1 MEKTQ
6 ESKPVKTV
14 APRFSNLELSRIF
27 AMFLIV
33 AHHFSVHGRVPI
45 WHAEYP
51 LSFNYY
57 FTQMMSTGG
66 KIGVNLFVLI
76 TGYFLINKLS
86 KMSSLVYLWL
96 TTFFYVI
103 LFFIIFTACG
113 VNEFSWSGLIACFFP
128 IRNDEYWF
136 VSAYFLLI
144 LLSPFITIGFN
155 SLTNKQLLSFLVVF
169 GIVWSVV
176 PTLTTKPEYYGST
189 LFWFVYIFAWGGFI
203 RRTEP
208 EKRFGKPFYWAGVLG
223 SWLMIGIITIVA
235 DLVNKKFID
244 FIYVDWFTF
253 ANMNSFFSL
262 IAALSIFM
270 LFKTWDMKYVPW
282 INKAA
287 GAMLGVYLIHENPIL
302 YPWMWKSLFD
312 VPAHLSSP
320 WFPLWSLGVA
330 LLIFVVCTLIDLG
343 REHYMRKWFN
353 ETLRVKLAPWDKRIT
368 AFFAERPS
376 VAKAV
381 R

>member
-1 MEKTQ
+1 MDNQKEN
-6 ESKPVKTV
+6 KPVKAL

-45 WHAEYP
+45 WHGDYP

-57 FTQMMSTGG
+57 FDQMMSTGG

-76 TGYFLINKLS
+76 SGYFLITKIS

-103 LFFIIFTACG
+103 LFFAIFTICG
-113 VNEFSWSGLIACFFP
+113 VHQFTWSGLIACFFP
-128 IRNDEYWF
+128 IRNDAYWF

-155 SLTNKQLLSFLVVF
+155 ALTNKQLLSFLIVF
-169 GIVWSVV
+169 GIVWSVI
-176 PTLTTKPEYYGST
+176 PTLTTQNEYYGST
-189 LFWFVYIFAWGGFI
+189 LLWFVYIFAWGGYL

-208 EKRFGKPFYWAGVLG
+208 EKRFGKPLYWAGVLG
-223 SWLMIGIITIVA
+223 AWLLIAIITLLA
-235 DLVNKKFID
+235 DLSNR
-244 FIYVDWFTF
+244 YVDLLPYIDWFTF
-253 ANMNSFFSL
+253 ANMNSVFSL

-270 LFKTWDMKYVPW
+270 IFKTWDMPYVPW
-282 INKAA
+282 INKTA

-312 VPAHLSSP
+312 VPAHLNDF
-320 WFPLWSLGVA
+320 WFPLWALGVTT
-330 LLIFVVCTLIDLG
+330 LIFVACTLIDLG

-353 ETLRVKLAPWDKRIT
+353 ETIRVKLAPWDKKIST
-368 AFFAERPS
+368 FFSERPV
-376 VAKAV
+376 VAK
-381 R
+381 